1 MKQALEFRRPGSR
14 VRVNLPGEFSAFT
27 FVTWVRIDSL
37 DRWYNA
43 LFMADS
49 YETGEP
55 HWQIREDGSMMVS
68 VMVDDS
74 RTNPKNPDGPPIRF
88 QRLYFSPPMWE
99 PSMSGQWLHLAS
111 VFDPENKRVSH
122 YVNGERISREE
133 IKPEHHI
140 DQLRIGNAEIGNWGQ
155 PFREDPVFAIR
166 NLNGRMDEI
175 AIFNA
180 ALQDKEIASL
190 YERSRTSR

>member
-1 MKQALEFRRPGSR
+1 
-14 VRVNLPGEFSAFT
+14 
-27 FVTWVRIDSL
+27 
-37 DRWYNA
+37 
-43 LFMADS
+43 
-49 YETGEP
+49 
-55 HWQIREDGSMMVS
+55 
-68 VMVDDS
+68 
-74 RTNPKNPDGPPIRF
+74 
-88 QRLYFSPPMWE
+88 
-99 PSMSGQWLHLAS
+99 MSGQWLHLAS

-122 YVNGERISREE
+122 YANGERISREA